1 MTRSLGIWDRLS
13 IKLSVMPSLRYS
25 VFGSPPTFTNGNTAM
40 ESICEVLAL
49 ERQYQITA
57 AAMTM
62 NKPTSRTGST
72 IFQSCPRPAAEP
84 SATFT
89 ARDEGDEA
97 SAGEGPDAAAGGWA
111 SGGPLC

>member
-1 MTRSLGIWDRLS
+1 
-13 IKLSVMPSLRYS
+13 MPSLRYS
-25 VFGSPPTFTNGNTAM
+25 VFGSPPPFTNGNTAM
-40 ESICEVLAL
+40 ESICEVLAF
-49 ERQYQITA
+49 ERKYQIPA

-89 ARDEGDEA
+89 ALDEGDEA
-97 SAGEGPDAAAGGWA
+97 SAGEEPDAGDGGWA
-111 SGGPLC
+111 TREPLCCAPAT